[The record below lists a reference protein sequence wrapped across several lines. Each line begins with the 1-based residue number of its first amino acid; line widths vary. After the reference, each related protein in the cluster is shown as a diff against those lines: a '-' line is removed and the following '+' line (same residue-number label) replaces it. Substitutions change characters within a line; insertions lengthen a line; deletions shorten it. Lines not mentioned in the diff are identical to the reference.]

1 MTNEILLNIII
12 VFLGILLAGLII
24 SNPFL
29 GVVFIAASLP
39 ITELLP
45 SIPYI
50 SSVLPLVG
58 GVSILGYLF
67 QNRKKHG
74 KVLKGS
80 RSILVLGA
88 LFIFWIYITHPQA
101 AWFGSDRN
109 WMLSYLQL
117 VILAFLAEELLDDPK
132 KNRIFIWV
140 FSVAAVVSA
149 IVAIQQGYIGEDIDT
164 SIRTGGLSE
173 GANSAGRYFVIGMIF
188 FVHLR
193 TTEQKPLLKI
203 LSSLG
208 IVITF
213 IGVFYTVSRTAMVL
227 LFTAIGLIIL
237 LNPRKKLNIPLIFV
251 FLISILSL
259 TLLSETVFR
268 ILGSIIPAISEGTD
282 TIGLRYKLWSAGI
295 RMWQDH
301 PITGVGIGMYR
312 FELPLYGTGI
322 PQHYL
327 RLVAHSTYIQL
338 LSETGIVGLLIWLSM
353 AWISLVNLWKA
364 SRAKDIEI
372 KSLARV
378 WLTVFIIMLIG
389 GITMTQSAEKFIWIC
404 MGVSEYFHL
413 RMLNQPAVEHP
424 LQIKPGFA
432 VRPGQKQA
440 LGSKQ

>member
-1 MTNEILLNIII
+1 MTNEILVNILI
-12 VFLGILLAGLII
+12 VFIGIVFSGVVL

-29 GVVFIAASLP
+29 GIVFIAASLP
-39 ITELLP
+39 ITDLLP
-45 SIPYI
+45 SIPFL
-50 SSVLPLVG
+50 SSILPLVG

-140 FSVAAVVSA
+140 FSVAAVVSS

-237 LNPRKKLNIPLIFV
+237 LNPRRKLNFPLIVLFI
-251 FLISILSL
+251 ISILAL
-259 TLLSETVFR
+259 TVLSDTVFR
-268 ILGSIIPAISEGTD
+268 ILGSIIPSISQGTD
-282 TIGLRYKLWSAGI
+282 TIGLRYKLWDAGF
-295 RMWQDH
+295 RMWKDN
-301 PITGVGIGMYR
+301 PITGVGIGRYPY
-312 FELPLYGTGI
+312 ELPFYGTDISAGYK
-322 PQHYL
+322 H
-327 RLVAHSTYIQL
+327 LVAHNTYIQL
-338 LSETGIVGLLIWLSM
+338 LSETGIVGLGIWLC
-353 AWISLVNLWKA
+353 AVIISVVNLWKA
-364 SRAKDIEI
+364 SRTQDVETQLL
-372 KSLARV
+372 SRV
-378 WLTVFIIMLIG
+378 WFIVMLILLIG
-389 GITMTQSAEKFIWIC
+389 AITMTQSTEKFIWIC

-413 RMLNQPAVEHP
+413 RSLNQPIPEKTALVS
-424 LQIKPGFA
+424 QSPG
-432 VRPGQKQA
+432 VRIRRSQPVSPKQ
-440 LGSKQ
+440 

>member
-1 MTNEILLNIII
+1 MTETLGLILTGIIGL
-12 VFLGILLAGLII
+12 VLAGLVI

-29 GVVFIAASLP
+29 GIVFIAASLP
-39 ITELLP
+39 VTDLLP
-45 SIPYI
+45 SIFFL
-50 SSVLPLVG
+50 SSILPIIG
-58 GVSILGYLF
+58 GITILGYLF

-74 KVLKGS
+74 KGLKGA
-80 RSILVLGA
+80 RSILVLGI

-140 FSVAAVVSA
+140 FSVAAALSS

-237 LNPRKKLNIPLIFV
+237 LNPRRKLNFPLIVLFI
-251 FLISILSL
+251 ISILAL
-259 TLLSETVFR
+259 TVLSDTVFR
-268 ILGSIIPAISEGTD
+268 ILGSIIPSISQGTD
-282 TIGLRYKLWSAGI
+282 TIGLRYKLWDAGF
-295 RMWQDH
+295 RMWKDN
-301 PITGVGIGMYR
+301 PITGVGIGRYPY
-312 FELPLYGTGI
+312 ELPFYGTDISAGYK
-322 PQHYL
+322 H
-327 RLVAHSTYIQL
+327 LVAHNTYIQL
-338 LSETGIVGLLIWLSM
+338 LSETGIVGLGIWM
-353 AWISLVNLWKA
+353 CAIIISLGNLW
-364 SRAKDIEI
+364 RAGRTQDLETRLL
-372 KSLARV
+372 SRV
-378 WLTVFIIMLIG
+378 WFIVMLILLIG
-389 GITMTQSAEKFIWIC
+389 AITMTQSSEKFIWIC

-413 RMLNQPAVEHP
+413 RSVNQKTIEKPVTVSDGAV
-424 LQIKPGFA
+424 
-432 VRPGQKQA
+432 VRTSQSQP
-440 LGSKQ
+440 LGSRH